1 MYSCVKCR
9 RSFASSRDLDHHINC
24 RQTPCKPA
32 THHCLICCK
41 CFSSYKSLWNH
52 KQRCQEGKAGQTIT
66 GIKSTAKMIGTFLD
80 DRKPKHLSRSVKED
94 ENLPLQTANDTVST
108 PSVNVEDLESVANDL
123 QTRYKNLH
131 YQFLWHGKHELIY
144 ELTSLLDELLRQGF
158 ISKDDYEI
166 GTNNLTESINKDLPS
181 KIK

>member
-52 KQRCQEGKAGQTIT
+52 KQRCQGSEAG
-66 GIKSTAKMIGTFLD
+66 